1 MIEEK
6 IDLSKLTPQQIKERE
21 EFFKQYPDEGPR
33 QYFVTCSGTVSPL
46 PSTNEE
52 WESARENGLINVDG
66 AEIIPEDD

>member
-1 MIEEK
+1 MNEEK
-6 IDLSKLTPQQIKERE
+6 LDLSNLTPEQIKERE

-33 QYFVTCSGTVSPL
+33 QFYVTCSGTVSQMPTS
-46 PSTNEE
+46 PDE